1 MDSTGGKMFAQA
13 ASRSLTSW
21 FEIRR
26 AVSASGNVLKASRI
40 FSAMRW
46 LLDCREIPGLR
57 FAPLGMTEGAPANPA
72 AAEDEIDIVTPLRRP
87 TGQAFAL
94 ADGEKL
100 DPVVLA
106 DEISIDIVNRAA
118 MKFAFAK
125 MRAQERFVIA
135 PGHKTDFLAVNFV
148 GNFQA

>member
-1 MDSTGGKMFAQA
+1 MIIADFHCGHD
-13 ASRSLTSW
+13 RSLTPAG
-21 FEIRR
+21 IIDPGYGMPVH
-26 AVSASGNVLKASRI
+26 AVDLEFLHGQIIGVTDDDAIGFRI
-40 FSAMRW
+40 
-46 LLDCREIPGLR
+46 
-57 FAPLGMTEGAPANPA
+57 
-72 AAEDEIDIVTPLRRP
+72 EIDNVTPLRRP

-100 DPVVLA
+100 DPIVLA